1 MIYLFLADGFEEIE
15 ALTTLDL
22 LRRVG
27 IEVTTVAVGK
37 KVITGAH
44 NIKIVPDIP
53 EKKVLL
59 NDKIKGIIL
68 PGGMPGTLNLNRSKK
83 VEEAMEFCANKGRLI
98 AAICAAPMIPG
109 KKGLLNNRNAICFPG
124 YEKDL
129 EGAVIVPQSV
139 CRDENFITAK
149 GAGVSVQFAHKII
162 EYFKGT
168 ECADK
173 LLEDIQWLK

>member
-15 ALTTLDL
+15 ALATLDL

-27 IEVTTVAVGK
+27 LNVVTVAVGK
-37 KVITGAH
+37 KEITGAH
-44 NIKIVPDIP
+44 NIKIIPDIP
-53 EKKVLL
+53 LKKVKLDNNL
-59 NDKIKGIIL
+59 KGIIL
-68 PGGMPGTLNLNRSKK
+68 PGGMPGTLNLNKNDK
-83 VEEAMEFCANKGRLI
+83 VHEAIDFCANKGKMI
-98 AAICAAPMIPG
+98 AAICAAPMILG
-109 KKGLLNNRNAICFPG
+109 KKGLLNNRCAIAFPG

-129 EGAVIVPQSV
+129 EGTVIGTDAV
-139 CRDENFITAK
+139 CRDENYITAK

>member
-15 ALTTLDL
+15 ALATLDL

-27 IEVTTVAVGK
+27 LDVVTVAVGK
-37 KVITGAH
+37 KEIVGAH

-53 EKKVLL
+53 LKKVML
-59 NDKIKGIIL
+59 DEKVKGIIL
-68 PGGMPGTLNLNRSKK
+68 PGGMPGTLNLNKSDK
-83 VEEAMEFCANKGRLI
+83 VHEAIDFCASKGKLI
-98 AAICAAPMIPG
+98 AAICAAPMILG
-109 KKGLLNNRNAICFPG
+109 KKGLLNNRSAIAFPG

-129 EGAVIVPQSV
+129 EGAVIGDDSV
-139 CRDENFITAK
+139 CRDENYITAK

>member
-15 ALTTLDL
+15 ALATLDL
-22 LRRVG
+22 LRRAGLDVVTVG
-27 IEVTTVAVGK
+27 VDN

-44 NIKIVPDIP
+44 NIKIIPDIR
-53 EKKVLL
+53 EKKVVLD
-59 NDKIKGIIL
+59 DKVKGIVL

-83 VEEAMEFCANKGRLI
+83 VTEAIEFCANKGKMI
-98 AAICAAPMIPG
+98 ASICAAPMILG

-129 EGAVIVPQSV
+129 EGAVISEDFV
-139 CRDENFITAK
+139 CTDENFITAK
-149 GAGVSVQFAHKII
+149 GAGVSVQFAHKIV
-162 EYFKGT
+162 EYFKGS

>member
-15 ALTTLDL
+15 ALATLDL
-22 LRRVG
+22 LRRAGLDVVTVG
-27 IEVTTVAVGK
+27 VDN

-44 NIKIVPDIP
+44 DIKITPDIRD
-53 EKKVLL
+53 KKVILD
-59 NDKIKGIIL
+59 DKLKGIVL

-83 VEEAMEFCANKGRLI
+83 VAEAIEFCANKGKMI
-98 AAICAAPMIPG
+98 AAICAAPMILG

-129 EGAVIVPQSV
+129 EGAIVGDQSV
-139 CRDENFITAK
+139 CRDENYITAK
-149 GAGVSVQFAHKII
+149 GAGVSVQFAHKIV